1 MTTVLETTPAPV
13 AASAARRWFA
23 LGALALA
30 VLAVGVDGTVL
41 SVALP
46 TLSKALHASE
56 SDLQWFSS
64 GYFLVLAAA
73 MLPAGFLGDRYGRK
87 KVLLVS
93 LALFGV
99 GSAGCAY
106 SKSVGEFMAARVLV
120 GLAGAGLIV
129 MALSVLTVLFSKG
142 ERPKA
147 VGIISAATF
156 VAFPIGPILGGWLL
170 TSYWW
175 GWVFLINVPVVV
187 VALVAVV
194 ALVPESRASERPGLD
209 VVGVAASGGGLMLL
223 TYGLIEA
230 GQDGWGSVDAL
241 ALMVGG
247 VALLVG
253 FFAWERRLTRWPGGQ
268 PLIDLTLFSSA
279 SFTWGVILSMFP
291 IVAMLGVLFTM
302 PQYFQGVLG
311 TTAMGSGLRL
321 LPLVGGLIVGA
332 VPAARVARLVGAK
345 VAVAAGFVL
354 LVVGLL
360 LGSTMTVGSSGLF
373 VAEWMA
379 VAGLGT
385 GIAMAT
391 TMSAA
396 LVELSEEKSGV
407 GSGVLQ
413 AVNKTGAPLGIAIL
427 GSVLSAGYLAR
438 LDLVGLPAAAVAAVR
453 QSVFG
458 GVAVARKLHSPA
470 LLVSGASSLR
480 ARDGPGTP
488 GLGRHRPGR
497 PCPHPSLPA
506 SEERRTEAVDAGN
519 GHRGPR
525 SPRSAGDHRWGCV
538 NGAVGRDQGGAAS
551 APRRA
556 NSPIIASSEAAVSDH
571 TLRSLSHPE
580 RADLLRRLQMLT
592 ASEFDISR
600 RRQTARRWFVRF
612 LAVCCIS
619 LIPWTIGLGVS
630 LPRTYIAANWRL
642 LWTGFDVVLLV
653 CLSVTAWGLWKQRQV
668 VVPASIITSVLLLC
682 DAWFD
687 LLTANGHRPIDRERR
702 YSAVR

>member
-1 MTTVLETTPAPV
+1 MTTLPDNPPAPV
-13 AASAARRWFA
+13 AASATRRWLA

-106 SKSVGEFMAARVLV
+106 SRSVDEFMVARVLV

-129 MALSVLTVLFSKG
+129 MGLSVLTVLFSKG

-147 VGIISAATF
+147 VGIMSAATF

-170 TSYWW
+170 TNYWW
-175 GWVFLINVPVVV
+175 GWVFLINVPVVL

-194 ALVPESRASERPGLD
+194 ALVPESSASERPGFDL
-209 VVGVAASGGGLMLL
+209 VGVAASASGLVIL

-230 GQDGWGSVDAL
+230 GQHGWANVDAL
-241 ALMVGG
+241 ALIVGG

-253 FFAWERRLTRWPGGQ
+253 FFAWERRLTRQSGGQ

-354 LVVGLL
+354 LAVGLFV
-360 LGSTMTVGSSGLF
+360 GSTMTVGSSGLF
-373 VAEWMA
+373 VAVWMA

-413 AVNKTGAPLGIAIL
+413 AVNKTGGPLGIAIL

-438 LDLVGLPAAAVAAVR
+438 LDLVGLPPAAVAAAR

-470 LLVSGASSLR
+470 LLTSVQRAFVHGMDMALLVSAGIAL
-480 ARDGPGTP
+480 AGVVLTLLFLPQGNAAEPLTP
-488 GLGRHRPGR
+488 GMDTEGQGVVTRRVTSGR
-497 PCPHPSLPA
+497 
-506 SEERRTEAVDAGN
+506 
-519 GHRGPR
+519 
-525 SPRSAGDHRWGCV
+525 
-538 NGAVGRDQGGAAS
+538 AA
-551 APRRA
+551 
-556 NSPIIASSEAAVSDH
+556 
-571 TLRSLSHPE
+571 
-580 RADLLRRLQMLT
+580 
-592 ASEFDISR
+592 
-600 RRQTARRWFVRF
+600 
-612 LAVCCIS
+612 
-619 LIPWTIGLGVS
+619 
-630 LPRTYIAANWRL
+630 
-642 LWTGFDVVLLV
+642 
-653 CLSVTAWGLWKQRQV
+653 
-668 VVPASIITSVLLLC
+668 
-682 DAWFD
+682 
-687 LLTANGHRPIDRERR
+687 
-702 YSAVR
+702 